1 MKKTLD
7 YTSLCSLWSVVLPAF
22 PGEGP
27 WAVMLLLSG
36 SSSLQVALGVHGS
49 NLALRPQRQRS
60 PWQSLCLE
68 IKVTDF
74 GYFRYFVSHFWR
86 LWRKW
91 VPVLSA
97 FNNNPQD
104 ATPLRV
110 LGQSPPIGRAVIKRV
125 RSSRYLLL
133 QGIILAHLG
142 WVLTSRLC
150 IYSVV

>member
-7 YTSLCSLWSVVLPAF
+7 YTSLCICGVWFCQLPPARALEQSCF
-22 PGEGP
+22 
-27 WAVMLLLSG
+27 
-36 SSSLQVALGVHGS
+36 SSLAAPACTWLWGVHGS

-91 VPVLSA
+91 VPMLSA

-150 IYSVV
+150 IYSIV